1 MNKPALFQAR
11 WNVRGLLLCNLIAF
25 GLIGLWL
32 LPAGHALFTSFDE
45 WLFHLLNQPLADH
58 VVWRSVWAVASMRP
72 FDIIVGLILLSL
84 LIRGD
89 WVIEAIH
96 TRRATLAFVSM
107 LVLLLI
113 IRALFDKVCDAMG
126 WQHHSPSLVLSDA
139 IRLSDL
145 YPHID
150 SHLELKDGS
159 NQSFPGDHASVLLI
173 WGMFMSIFARR
184 FGQYL
189 VIWGLVL
196 LFSMPRLV
204 AGAHWGQDDYI
215 GGVAM
220 ALLALGW
227 GYYTPYA
234 ASISGWL
241 LRVTQPLFR
250 VLQRLPLIKCLSVV
264 SA

>member
-1 MNKPALFQAR
+1 MNKPGLFQAR
-11 WNVRGLLLCNLIAF
+11 WNVPGLLICNLIAI
-25 GLIGLWL
+25 GLVGLWL
-32 LPAGHALFTSFDE
+32 MPSVNALFTSFDE
-45 WLFHLLNQPLADH
+45 WLFHLLNQPLADNA
-58 VVWRSVWAVASMRP
+58 VWRSVFTVASMRP

-89 WVIEAIH
+89 WVIEAVH
-96 TRRATLAFVSM
+96 TRQATLAFVSM

-113 IRALFDKVCDAMG
+113 IRALFDKLVDAWG
-126 WQHHSPSLVLSDA
+126 LQHHSPSLVISDA
-139 IRLSDL
+139 IRLTDL
-145 YPHID
+145 YPHVD
-150 SHLELKDGS
+150 SHLGLKDGS

-173 WGMFMSIFARR
+173 WGMFMSVFARR
-184 FGQYL
+184 ASQHV
-189 VIWGLVL
+189 VIWGLVV

-215 GGVAM
+215 GGVAL
-220 ALLALGW
+220 ALMALGW
-227 GYYTPYA
+227 GYYTPFA
-234 ASISGWL
+234 AGVSGWL

>member
-11 WNVRGLLLCNLIAF
+11 WNVRGLLLCNLVPLA
-25 GLIGLWL
+25 LIGLWL
-32 LPAGHALFTSFDE
+32 LPSGHALFTSFDE

-58 VVWRSVWAVASMRP
+58 TVWRSIWAVASMRP

-96 TRRATLAFVSM
+96 ARQATIAFVSM
-107 LVLLLI
+107 LILLLI
-113 IRALFDKVCDAMG
+113 IRAVFDKVCDVMG
-126 WQHHSPSLVLSDA
+126 WQHHSPSLVLPDA
-139 IRLSDL
+139 IKLGDL
-145 YPHID
+145 YPNINP
-150 SHLELKDGS
+150 HLELKDGS

-184 FGQYL
+184 FGQYF

-220 ALLALGW
+220 ALMALGW
-227 GYYTPYA
+227 GYYTPFA
-234 ASISGWL
+234 ACVSTWL
-241 LRVTQPLFR
+241 LRVTQPLFK
-250 VLQRLPLIKCLSVV
+250 VLQRIPLVRCLSVV